1 MAFVVEDGT
10 GLSTANSYNTIDFL
24 DQYHTDRGNFTW
36 TDESLAIKQA
46 KAIIATDYIDVRFT
60 YLGSKLKETQ
70 ALEFPR
76 DNLFLNRTELE
87 GVPDIVKKAH
97 AELAFIALTQN
108 LFNTPSVSD
117 RGLLLTKERTRV
129 GPIEEEFEYDAQL
142 GIRTVKDFPI
152 PDRLLERLSGGPSTN
167 SVFLARG

>member
-10 GLSTANSYNTIDFL
+10 GLATANSYNTIAFL
-24 DQYHTDRGNFTW
+24 DEYHTDRGNFTW
-36 TDESLAIKQA
+36 TDESIATKQA
-46 KAIIATDYIDVRFT
+46 RAIIATDYIDVRFN
-60 YLGSKLKETQ
+60 YLGSKLKDTQ

-76 DNLFLNRTELE
+76 ENLFFAGVELE
-87 GVPDIVKKAH
+87 EVPDIVKKAH
-97 AELAFIALTQN
+97 AELAFIALTQS
-108 LFNTPSVSD
+108 LFNTPSTSD

-129 GPIEEEFEYDAQL
+129 GPIEEEFEYNAEL

-152 PDRLLERLSGGPSTN
+152 PDRLLERLSGGPSSN